1 MLERTAQLT
10 SLLPEVSG
18 DQVVD
23 GALITSPS
31 NRLYLTGLETSAGYV
46 LVTRREAYFLVDFRY
61 YEAACKRVSHCKV
74 VEFSK
79 IGETLKE
86 LARREGL
93 KGILLEYE
101 GISLSEAQRMETI
114 FHTVGT
120 KVVKD
125 QTLDRLLH
133 QMRRI
138 KTPEELREMSAAQEI
153 TDAAF
158 TNVLSKIREGV
169 TERELALE
177 IEFFMRKNGAEGVSF
192 DLIVVSGK
200 NGSLPHGVPGEKTI
214 QKGDFITMDIGAT
227 YHHYCSDMT
236 RTVALGQVTK
246 EQSHVY
252 ETVLKA
258 QLAALNVIGPGK
270 PCKEVDAASRD
281 LIAQAGFGRFFGHAT
296 GHSVG
301 LEIHEEPRCGPSS
314 TDVLEP
320 GVVMTVEP
328 GIYLPDQFG
337 VRIEDMVVITENGYQ
352 NFTKSPKELIL
363 L

>member
-1 MLERTAQLT
+1 MAERTERLMA
-10 SLLPEVSG
+10 LLPEAVG
-18 DQVVD
+18 EQAVD
-23 GALITSPS
+23 GALITSPA
-31 NRLYLTGLETSAGYV
+31 NRLYLTGMETSAGYV
-46 LVTRREAYFLVDFRY
+46 LVTRREAYFIVDFRY
-61 YEAACKRVSHCKV
+61 YEAACKQVSHRKV

-86 LARREGL
+86 LARQEGL

-101 GISLSEAQRMETI
+101 GISLSSAQQMETI
-114 FHTVGT
+114 FHAAGAR
-120 KVVKD
+120 VVKD
-125 QTLDRLLH
+125 RTLDRLLH

-138 KTPEELREMSAAQEI
+138 KEPGELREMNTAQEI

-158 TNVLSKIREGV
+158 SHILAKIKEGI

-177 IEFFMRKNGAEGVSF
+177 IEFFMRRNGAESVSF

-200 NGSLPHGVPGEKTI
+200 NGSLPHGVPEEKPVE
-214 QKGDFITMDIGAT
+214 KGDFITMDIGAV

-236 RTVALGQVTK
+236 RTVALGQVTD
-246 EQSHVY
+246 EQKQVY

-258 QLAALNVIGPGK
+258 QLAALAAIGPGK
-270 PCKEVDAASRD
+270 SCKEVDAAARD
-281 LIAQAGFGRFFGHAT
+281 LITQAGYGRCFGHAT

-314 TDVLEP
+314 PDILEP

-328 GIYLPDQFG
+328 GIYLPDRFG

-352 NFTKSPKELIL
+352 NFTKSSKELIL